1 MSIINFSNTRQMEG
15 LLDEI
20 SQVKDLIESKINLSR
35 VADREKRVS
44 LTLNKV
50 MRICFIVGLSVT
62 VERKEDDFKDI
73 QLSTSSARIVPSFFT
88 MHDLSTLYSALLKLR
103 YANLNID
110 WSQNATVSRII
121 AAEMLRGRNYLL
133 EENNLDSFLYAV
145 NNKVAMA
152 KDIPVLNLI
161 IGNYGDAEMEA
172 TLDINSRN
180 ITNSQIIIAGATGS
194 GKTNLLAV
202 LMQQFRALSSE
213 SQYPV
218 NFLLFDYKGEFSDIQ
233 NNHWLS
239 HFDVDRSCILDPI
252 EHPLPFTPFKD
263 FSGRPINEINLYSS
277 EMASALCS
285 IDRVSASANMNNRLS
300 EAIVEAY
307 KKTDGAPITFSMMLE
322 EYQAKMT
329 DPAKDDSISSVLKQ
343 LVRANIF
350 EEEDKAD
357 LIGDCYII
365 KMDGYPKDG
374 PIAKAIVYFIISKLN
389 NIYEQLEKQA
399 TNEDVVQIRHFSIID
414 EAHYMLDFDNRPLR
428 NLIAVG
434 RNKGLSIIL
443 ATQNMS
449 SFKSK
454 GFDFYA
460 NAQYPLIMK
469 QQTIDDK
476 VIKDL
481 YGVSGQKSGRRLKS
495 LHARE
500 FKNPVPDAQLFG
512 TCERKPLPGVE
523 QQLPDGEKQAFVD
536 DREVDQVARELDG
549 DDVVGF
555 QGRFPHV
562 RHIGTGHH
570 QVQRAEILGGIAHD
584 ARSPGVHHQID
595 LVFRM
600 AVDRIVEMRV
610 GVVEDDEKVLVRDR
624 GDLLLYLFH
633 VR

>member
-62 VERKEDDFKDI
+62 VERKEDDFNDI

-103 YANLNID
+103 YANLNFD

-285 IDRVSASANMNNRLS
+285 IDRVSASANINNRLIDALVVS
-300 EAIVEAY
+300 Y

-389 NIYEQLEKQA
+389 NIYE
-399 TNEDVVQIRHFSIID
+399 HD

-481 YGVSGQKSGRRLKS
+481 YGVSGQELQEVRTAIAGLQK
-495 LHARE
+495 
-500 FKNPVPDAQLFG
+500 
-512 TCERKPLPGVE
+512 
-523 QQLPDGEKQAFVD
+523 GELIIKDQMAF
-536 DREVDQVARELDG
+536 A
-549 DDVVGF
+549 
-555 QGRFPHV
+555 
-562 RHIGTGHH
+562 
-570 QVQRAEILGGIAHD
+570 LGMGNKYKKINVTHL
-584 ARSPGVHHQID
+584 I
-595 LVFRM
+595 
-600 AVDRIVEMRV
+600 
-610 GVVEDDEKVLVRDR
+610 
-624 GDLLLYLFH
+624 
-633 VR
+633 

>member
-62 VERKEDDFKDI
+62 VKRKEDDFKDI

-481 YGVSGQKSGRRLKS
+481 YGVSGQELQEVRTAIAGLQK
-495 LHARE
+495 
-500 FKNPVPDAQLFG
+500 
-512 TCERKPLPGVE
+512 
-523 QQLPDGEKQAFVD
+523 GELIIKDQMAF
-536 DREVDQVARELDG
+536 A
-549 DDVVGF
+549 
-555 QGRFPHV
+555 
-562 RHIGTGHH
+562 
-570 QVQRAEILGGIAHD
+570 LGMGKKYKKINVTHL
-584 ARSPGVHHQID
+584 I
-595 LVFRM
+595 
-600 AVDRIVEMRV
+600 
-610 GVVEDDEKVLVRDR
+610 
-624 GDLLLYLFH
+624 
-633 VR
+633 

>member
-1 MSIINFSNTRQMEG
+1 M
-15 LLDEI
+15 
-20 SQVKDLIESKINLSR
+20 
-35 VADREKRVS
+35 
-44 LTLNKV
+44 
-50 MRICFIVGLSVT
+50 
-62 VERKEDDFKDI
+62 
-73 QLSTSSARIVPSFFT
+73 
-88 MHDLSTLYSALLKLR
+88 
-103 YANLNID
+103 
-110 WSQNATVSRII
+110 
-121 AAEMLRGRNYLL
+121 
-133 EENNLDSFLYAV
+133 
-145 NNKVAMA
+145 
-152 KDIPVLNLI
+152 
-161 IGNYGDAEMEA
+161 
-172 TLDINSRN
+172 
-180 ITNSQIIIAGATGS
+180 
-194 GKTNLLAV
+194 
-202 LMQQFRALSSE
+202 SSE

-263 FSGRPINEINLYSS
+263 FTGRPINEINLYSS

-307 KKTDGAPITFSMMLE
+307 KKTSGSPITFTMMLK

-374 PIAKAIVYFIISKLN
+374 PIAKAIVYFLISKLN

-399 TNEDVVQIRHFSIID
+399 TNDDVVQIRHFSIID

-481 YGVSGQKSGRRLKS
+481 FGVSGNELQEIRTAIAGLQK
-495 LHARE
+495 
-500 FKNPVPDAQLFG
+500 
-512 TCERKPLPGVE
+512 
-523 QQLPDGEKQAFVD
+523 GELIIKDQMAFALSMGKKYKKINVTH
-536 DREVDQVARELDG
+536 L
-549 DDVVGF
+549 
-555 QGRFPHV
+555 
-562 RHIGTGHH
+562 I
-570 QVQRAEILGGIAHD
+570 
-584 ARSPGVHHQID
+584 
-595 LVFRM
+595 
-600 AVDRIVEMRV
+600 
-610 GVVEDDEKVLVRDR
+610 
-624 GDLLLYLFH
+624 
-633 VR
+633 